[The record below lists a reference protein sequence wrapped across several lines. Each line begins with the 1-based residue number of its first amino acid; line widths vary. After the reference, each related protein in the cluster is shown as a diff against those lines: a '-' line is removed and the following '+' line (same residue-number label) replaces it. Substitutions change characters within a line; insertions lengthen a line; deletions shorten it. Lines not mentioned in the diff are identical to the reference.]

1 MIPWS
6 CIPEDPGRGKKPKNR
21 DNNKES
27 ETDGSVLDNCFIVDL
42 PNQFD
47 QSGRREKIGF
57 WMVLKSHIR
66 SANNGS
72 IFHGSRNPTK
82 VALLNREN
90 RPWNPQ
96 SLRCK
101 CENPT
106 TWLRTGIPWLERAL
120 IYLSS
125 HQRRIQPKSERL
137 RAVQF
142 GTGAL
147 LEHPA
152 NVNSAHLNQLL

>member
-1 MIPWS
+1 
-6 CIPEDPGRGKKPKNR
+6 
-21 DNNKES
+21 
-27 ETDGSVLDNCFIVDL
+27 
-42 PNQFD
+42 
-47 QSGRREKIGF
+47 
-57 WMVLKSHIR
+57 MVLKSHIR

-82 VALLNREN
+82 VTLLHREN

-125 HQRRIQPKSERL
+125 HQRRIRPKSERL

-152 NVNSAHLNQLL
+152 NVNSAHLNQLESRKISLRIWHAQNPFPITLRIFYKRHREISTSVSKNFQHLN